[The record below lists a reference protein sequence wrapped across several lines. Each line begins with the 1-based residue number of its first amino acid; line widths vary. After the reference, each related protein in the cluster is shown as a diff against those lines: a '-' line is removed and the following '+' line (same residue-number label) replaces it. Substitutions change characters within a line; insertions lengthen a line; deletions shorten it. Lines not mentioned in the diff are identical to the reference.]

1 MAPSSRPKARS
12 GRSGAERAAA
22 RAHRLAAT
30 RLGSTAADHSYR
42 LPWAQ
47 SVPRTAQEPPLP
59 VSCIALWPLWAGALA
74 AAAVGDERGRVG
86 GRRAVTSPR
95 SSFCRRIL
103 CLCGCACSQR
113 VARGRELARI

>member
-1 MAPSSRPKARS
+1 MAPSSRPTARS

-22 RAHRLAAT
+22 RAHRMAAT

-74 AAAVGDERGRVG
+74 AAAVGDERRASEAAARSHLLARHFVG
-86 GRRAVTSPR
+86 GFCVSVAVH
-95 SSFCRRIL
+95 
-103 CLCGCACSQR
+103 
-113 VARGRELARI
+113 VASV